1 MKGAITLGEGCI
13 DNQPSRLANCSS
25 IEMNT
30 KIGENPRPSE
40 LVGLS
45 FIESREKDKEKPHK
59 RSNHNAALLSLTL
72 AVAPAGTLYL
82 VILDAMALAMTRDAH
97 VIADVAG
104 HTALSIFFGFRSRT
118 LIVFLVS
125 FLCAILFFTSYL
137 FLIVCRCVL
146 LVTPKSN

>member
-30 KIGENPRPSE
+30 KIGENRRPSE
-40 LVGLS
+40 LVRLS

-59 RSNHNAALLSLTL
+59 RSNHNTALLSLTL
-72 AVAPAGTLYL
+72 TVAAAGTLYL
-82 VILDAMALAMTRDAH
+82 VTLDAMALAMTRDAH

-104 HTALSIFFGFRSRT
+104 HTTLGIFFRLQVTDFDRLLGFFS
-118 LIVFLVS
+118 
-125 FLCAILFFTSYL
+125 LCHFIFY
-137 FLIVCRCVL
+137 
-146 LVTPKSN
+146 

>member
-30 KIGENPRPSE
+30 
-40 LVGLS
+40 
-45 FIESREKDKEKPHK
+45 